1 MSRGRTSRLALMA
14 ALVVAGCGSAGAAV
28 KALRFQG
35 SQIGR
40 SAVYSKAALAD
51 AEPLLAEDVANGFG
65 FLYRFITEAEFVL
78 CLEGTVDDG
87 ELRIDGFRLAH
98 IESTTV
104 NSVRYQPCRSPRY
117 VGTAH
122 NHPPANRPDQC
133 TRSGPDRRSFAAD
146 SLAVVDI
153 VLCENDRYSWTL
165 KDGRTGIATLPPQ
178 AESRPRA
185 VAARTK

>member
-1 MSRGRTSRLALMA
+1 MSHSRTCRLALMA

-28 KALRFQG
+28 KAWRFQG
-35 SQIGR
+35 SQIGQ
-40 SAVYSKAALAD
+40 SAAYSKAAFSH
-51 AEPLLAEDVANGFG
+51 AEPTLSEDVANGFG

-78 CLEGTVDDG
+78 CLEGRIDDG

-122 NHPPANRPDQC
+122 NHPPTNRPDQC
-133 TRSGPDRRSFAAD
+133 VRSGPDRRSFSAD

-153 VLCENDRYSWTL
+153 VLCENDRYSWTF
-165 KDGRTGIATLPPQ
+165 KDGRTGLAILPAAP
-178 AESRPRA
+178 EIRPRPI
-185 VAARTK
+185 AARTR